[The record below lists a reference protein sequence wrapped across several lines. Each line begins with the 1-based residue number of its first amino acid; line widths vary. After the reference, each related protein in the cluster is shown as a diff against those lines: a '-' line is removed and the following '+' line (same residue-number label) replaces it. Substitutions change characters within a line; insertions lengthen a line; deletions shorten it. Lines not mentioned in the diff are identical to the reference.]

1 MHLIKWSIDTRHGE
15 KKKPRDISL
24 LAAPCQRNLCLQ
36 SDSSGC
42 EIPQTEKMNNV
53 ESKTCN
59 SKLTLMSS
67 GMDQHGPNLPN
78 FVYFT
83 LDLYS
88 FAVWRFSPLS
98 CRSKKFSKQ
107 WWVKG
112 IDVTSNRFSFN
123 SAIKLTFSCLV
134 SFCNILRLEK
144 QRTFRNKSFF
154 SISEV
159 SIPETSSIATQ
170 IKQPLLGKS
179 TTNFPVF
186 CAFSHQMEKIKEKN
200 YF

>member
-15 KKKPRDISL
+15 KKKPKDISL

-42 EIPQTEKMNNV
+42 EIPQTKKMNNV

-59 SKLTLMSS
+59 SNLTLMSS

-88 FAVWRFSPLS
+88 FAVWRSSPLS

-134 SFCNILRLEK
+134 SFCNIWRPK
-144 QRTFRNKSFF
+144 KRRTFS
-154 SISEV
+154 
-159 SIPETSSIATQ
+159 
-170 IKQPLLGKS
+170 GK
-179 TTNFPVF
+179 FLF
-186 CAFSHQMEKIKEKN
+186 R
-200 YF
+200 